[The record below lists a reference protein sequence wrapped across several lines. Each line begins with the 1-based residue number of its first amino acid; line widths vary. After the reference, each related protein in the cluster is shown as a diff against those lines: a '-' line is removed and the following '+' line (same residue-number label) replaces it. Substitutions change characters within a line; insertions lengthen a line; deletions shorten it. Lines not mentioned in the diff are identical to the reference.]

1 VVILTSNVGSQ
12 WIQDP
17 GMSGEDKR
25 VRAME
30 ALRAT
35 FRPEFLNRVD
45 DIIMFRALALEDI
58 RRIILI
64 QIGLIVKR
72 LEERKLA
79 LELTDRAKDTIAE
92 AGYSPVY
99 GARPLKRALQKQLLD
114 PLAMKIL
121 EGTFREG
128 DTIRVDASE
137 AGEIT
142 MQKQETEKRRST

>member
-1 VVILTSNVGSQ
+1 MLLQILDDGRLTDGHGRTVDFKNTVVILTSNVGSQ

-17 GMSGEDKR
+17 NMSEEDKR
-25 VRAME
+25 TRAME

-72 LEERKLA
+72 L
-79 LELTDRAKDTIAE
+79 
-92 AGYSPVY
+92 
-99 GARPLKRALQKQLLD
+99 
-114 PLAMKIL
+114 M
-121 EGTFREG
+121 
-128 DTIRVDASE
+128 SE
-137 AGEIT
+137 
-142 MQKQETEKRRST
+142 S